1 MDFNILGVGV
11 PEMILIFLLM
21 ITIAGPKRMIK
32 WAYELGKYT
41 AKFRAM
47 FQETMDAFKREIDA
61 SDLDLSKEVK
71 ELGKLASSVSTPLP
85 RFDIVKE
92 ANKVVN
98 ESSAKSAESTKNASS
113 AASANSA
120 DSASA
125 NTSASTNAA
134 TNTDSTVSDDQP
146 RYDSWQP
153 K

>member
-11 PEMILIFLLM
+11 PELILIFLLM

-47 FQETMDAFKREIDA
+47 FQETMDAFKRELDA
-61 SDLDLSKEVK
+61 NDLDLSKDVK
-71 ELGKLASSVSTPLP
+71 ELSKLASSVSTPLP

-98 ESSAKSAESTKNASS
+98 ESDKSSAKSAESTKSASS
-113 AASANSA
+113 ADSTSNSTDAAASNSN
-120 DSASA
+120 SNS
-125 NTSASTNAA
+125 
-134 TNTDSTVSDDQP
+134 DSTVSDDQP